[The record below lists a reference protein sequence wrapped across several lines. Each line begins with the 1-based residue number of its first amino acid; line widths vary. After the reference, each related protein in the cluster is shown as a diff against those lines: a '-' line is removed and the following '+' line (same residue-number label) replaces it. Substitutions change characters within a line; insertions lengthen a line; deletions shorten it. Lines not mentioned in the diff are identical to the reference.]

1 MPPRRESGVKGKGS
15 SSEETD
21 QWVVVLPDSVAEKQD
36 GDEDR
41 PTFVKLLHPKTE
53 KGAMFLFSKD
63 NQQVLEVLAF
73 QEEFRSWFVGESVQQ
88 DGSLHMVTPVDPL
101 FLVLPYLVK
110 AYESGM
116 YMPIDQ
122 LVSDGQYP
130 ECTRL
135 LSCIQPSDLEHI
147 CDVKGS
153 GDVRACRYNKERTL
167 EWLKQKVEQ
176 VADKLTDSSV
186 RVTGGA
192 QLLTFTHSLKSEQA
206 SRDDYLRY
214 ACGLV
219 SDYIST
225 DLSKEL
231 TQHMG
236 IKIPEKKEVNCA
248 EPPAKKAKLSE
259 IPEATEDYSKFA
271 VKDEKPKNTKMT
283 AAQRA
288 LSKVDKTGMKSIAS
302 FFSPKT
308 AAKSKKK

>member
-1 MPPRRESGVKGKGS
+1 MPPRRGGGEKGKGS
-15 SSEETD
+15 SSEEKD
-21 QWVVVLPDSVAEKQD
+21 QWVVVVPDSVAESQD
-36 GDEDR
+36 EG

-63 NQQVLEVLAF
+63 NHQVLEVVAF
-73 QEEFRSWFVGESVQQ
+73 QEEFRSWFIGESVQQ

-122 LVSDGQYP
+122 LVSDEQYP
-130 ECTRL
+130 DCIRL
-135 LSCIQPSDLEHI
+135 LSCVNPSDLEHI
-147 CDVKGS
+147 SDVKGS
-153 GDVRACRYNKERTL
+153 GDVRACRYNEERTL

-176 VADKLTDSSV
+176 VADKLSDSSV
-186 RVTGGA
+186 RVAGGA

-236 IKIPEKKEVNCA
+236 IKLPEKKEVKCT
-248 EPPAKKAKLSE
+248 EPPAKKAKLSD
-259 IPEATEDYSKFA
+259 IPEAAEDYSKLA
-271 VKDEKPKNTKMT
+271 VKDDKPKNTKMT

-288 LSKVDKTGMKSIAS
+288 LSKVDKTGMKSISS

-308 AAKSKKK
+308 AAKNKKK

>member
-1 MPPRRESGVKGKGS
+1 MPPRRGSGEKGRGS
-15 SSEETD
+15 NSEEKD
-21 QWVVVLPDSVAEKQD
+21 QWVVVVPDSVAGSQD
-36 GDEDR
+36 GG

-53 KGAMFLFSKD
+53 KSAMFLFTKE

-73 QEEFRSWFVGESVQQ
+73 QEEFRSWFIGESVQQ

-122 LVSDGQYP
+122 LLSDDQYP

-135 LSCIQPSDLEHI
+135 LSCINPSDLEHI

-153 GDVRACRYNKERTL
+153 GDVRACRYSEERTL

-176 VADKLTDSSV
+176 AADKLTDSSV
-186 RVTGGA
+186 KVTGGA
-192 QLLTFTHSLKSEQA
+192 QLLTFTHSLKTEQA

-225 DLSKEL
+225 DLSKQL

-236 IKIPEKKEVNCA
+236 IKLPEKKEKCG
-248 EPPAKKAKLSE
+248 EPPAKKAKLSSE
-259 IPEATEDYSKFA
+259 IPEAAEDYSKFA
-271 VKDEKPKNTKMT
+271 VKDDKPKNTKMT

-288 LSKVDKTGMKSIAS
+288 LSKVDKTGMKSISS

-308 AAKSKKK
+308 AAKNKK